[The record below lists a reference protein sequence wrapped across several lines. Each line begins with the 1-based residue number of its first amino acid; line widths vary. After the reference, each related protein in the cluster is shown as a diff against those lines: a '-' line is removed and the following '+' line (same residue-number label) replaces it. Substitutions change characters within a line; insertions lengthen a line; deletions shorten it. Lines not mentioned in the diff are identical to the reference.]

1 MNRRDTVLAL
11 LALGAAP
18 LAAEAQPRG
27 KVYRIGVLE
36 ITSATLNRVNFN
48 AFLQGLSELGYV
60 EGVNIIIDYR
70 SAYGRAE
77 RFPELA
83 ADLARARPDIIL
95 VSGTPAALAAKGV
108 GTIPVVMTTSADPV
122 GTGIVAS
129 LAHPGGN
136 VTGLTTLVSEFGAK
150 RLEILKELVPGIA
163 RIAVL
168 YNGSNPAV
176 SAQWPQLER
185 AARSLGLQAQLLDV
199 RDAAGIGRAF
209 NSAIEQRAG
218 AALVSVEA
226 VMSANRHYIVEL
238 AAKHRMPV
246 MYAARDFVNAGGLI
260 SYGVHYPDMYR
271 RAATFVDKIFKGAKP
286 GDLPIEQPTKLELV
300 INQKAAKA
308 LGLTI
313 PRSLLF
319 RADRVIE

>member
-1 MNRRDTVLAL
+1 MNRRDTVLAI
-11 LALGAAP
+11 LALGAVP
-18 LAAEAQPRG
+18 LPAEAQPRG
-27 KVYRIGVLE
+27 KVYRIGVLD
-36 ITSATLNRVNFN
+36 ITSATLNRANLD
-48 AFLQGLSELGYV
+48 AFLQGLRELGYV
-60 EGVNIIIDYR
+60 EGQNIIIDYR
-70 SAYGRAE
+70 SADGRAE

-83 ADLARARPDIIL
+83 ADLARAKPDIIL
-95 VSGTPAALAAKGV
+95 VRGTPAALAAKGV
-108 GTIPVVMTTSADPV
+108 GTIPVVMTSSADPV
-122 GTGIVAS
+122 GPGVVAS
-129 LAHPGGN
+129 LARPGGN
-136 VTGLTTLVSEFGAK
+136 VTGLTTLTTELAAK

-163 RIAVL
+163 RIAAL
-168 YNGSNPAV
+168 YNGSNPAD
-176 SAQWPQLER
+176 SAQRAEIER
-185 AARSLGLQAQLLDV
+185 AARSLGLQAQVLDV

-209 NSAIEQRAG
+209 DSAVEQRDD
-218 AALVSVEA
+218 AALVSNEA
-226 VMSANRHYIVEL
+226 VMAANRRSIVEL
-238 AAKHRMPV
+238 AAKHRLPA
-246 MYAARDFVNAGGLI
+246 MYSDREFVDAGGLI